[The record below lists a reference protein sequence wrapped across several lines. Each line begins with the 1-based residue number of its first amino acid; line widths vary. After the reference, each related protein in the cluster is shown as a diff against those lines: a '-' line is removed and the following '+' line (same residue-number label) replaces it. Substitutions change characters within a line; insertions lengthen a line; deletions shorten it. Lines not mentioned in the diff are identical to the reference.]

1 MASYNPEGE
10 EDRYTDLKMSSLSGD
25 DPPISAQGAS
35 TSDVSH
41 IKTDAYTGGL
51 NYRCLVIVVII
62 VTVHVIVD
70 TCVICFLTVK
80 VVEMKA
86 SSKCLLVYNKNK

>member
-41 IKTDAYTGGL
+41 IKTDANTGGL
-51 NYRCLVIVVII
+51 NYRCLVIVL
-62 VTVHVIVD
+62 VIVD
-70 TCVICFLTVK
+70 TCVICFLTVLDIFTTL
-80 VVEMKA
+80 
-86 SSKCLLVYNKNK
+86 S